1 MVDEIK
7 EDLEILEIEL
17 LLAAISRR
25 YGYDFRN
32 YAPASLRRRVRRV
45 LAKEE
50 LSTVSELQSRI
61 LRDPYCMQRFVT
73 HLAVSVTSMFR
84 DPIFY
89 LAFRNEVVPLLR
101 TYPFVRIW
109 HAGCSTG
116 EEVYSLAIVLSEEGL
131 YDRCRIYATDLSDE
145 LLDRAQSGIYSL
157 NHMREFTHNYLRAGG
172 DSDFSSYYTADH
184 KNAILRSDLRRN
196 IVFAQHNLV
205 SDGSFN
211 EFHVILCRNVIIYFD
226 MVLRERV
233 HRLLYESLG
242 MFGILGLGLKES
254 LRYTPH
260 ESCYEPLD
268 GAVHLYR
275 RLR

>member
-1 MVDEIK
+1 MPEEIK
-7 EDLEILEIEL
+7 EDLELIEIEL
-17 LLAAISRR
+17 LLSAITRR

-32 YAPASLRRRVRRV
+32 YAPASLRRRIRRI
-45 LAKEE
+45 LAREGVG
-50 LSTVSELQSRI
+50 TISELQSRI

-73 HLAVSVTSMFR
+73 NLAVSVTSMFR
-84 DPIFY
+84 DPVFY
-89 LAFRNEVVPLLR
+89 LAFRQQVVPLLR
-101 TYPFVRIW
+101 TYPFIRLW

-116 EEVYSLAIVLSEEGL
+116 EEVYSIAIVLHEAGL

-145 LLDRAQSGIYSL
+145 LLDRARSGIYSL
-157 NHMREFTHNYLRAGG
+157 SHMREFTHNYLRAGG
-172 DSDFSSYYTADH
+172 ENDFSSYYTADH
-184 KNAILRSDLRRN
+184 KNAILRADLRRH
-196 IVFAQHNLV
+196 IVFSQHNLV

-211 EFHVILCRNVIIYFD
+211 EFHVILCRNVMIYFD
-226 MVLRERV
+226 MVLRDRV

-260 ESCYEPLD
+260 ETCYEALEP
-268 GAVHLYR
+268 AVHLYR